1 MNIDEFGAI
10 IDKLLKENEVGMQ
23 IILPKGSLDAEIEDN
38 VNMGSVIR
46 FYIFLHALKP
56 IFKQMMAELG
66 DVTDIEGLADGL
78 LDMMKGELLS
88 DWEKENGKAD

>member
-23 IILPKGSLDAEIEDN
+23 IILPEGSLEAEIEDN
-38 VNMGSVIR
+38 VNLGSVIR

-56 IFKQMMAELG
+56 IFRQMLIELG
-66 DVTDIEGLADGL
+66 DVVDREGLVGGL
-78 LDMMKGELLS
+78 LDMMRGELLE
-88 DWEKENGKAD
+88 DWRKENEI